1 MNKLRLR
8 QILKR
13 LWPLEIMLMT
23 IPAFLL
29 ITFKIDVFHGFFIF
43 NLKLPFSKE
52 TIITI
57 FMAYELILSVIMAMS
72 ISYVIAI
79 IITKMLKK

>member
-1 MNKLRLR
+1 MNRLR
-8 QILKR
+8 IKQILKR
-13 LWPLEIMLMT
+13 LWPLEIFLMT

-29 ITFKIDVFHGFFIF
+29 IALEIDIFHGFFIF

-52 TIITI
+52 TIVTI
-57 FMAYELILSVIMAMS
+57 FMTYELILSVIMAMS

-79 IITKMLKK
+79 VITKLSNM